1 MYLNNCFLVAVVQQ
15 QPGGPGQVLSVTAQ
29 QQLQLALQKQA
40 AQFQLHQGL
49 TAAGGLKVAQK
60 RRRSSVATDGS

>member
-1 MYLNNCFLVAVVQQ
+1 MVQQ
-15 QPGGPGQVLSVTAQ
+15 QPGGQSQVLSVTAQ

-40 AQFQLHQGL
+40 VQLQLHQGL